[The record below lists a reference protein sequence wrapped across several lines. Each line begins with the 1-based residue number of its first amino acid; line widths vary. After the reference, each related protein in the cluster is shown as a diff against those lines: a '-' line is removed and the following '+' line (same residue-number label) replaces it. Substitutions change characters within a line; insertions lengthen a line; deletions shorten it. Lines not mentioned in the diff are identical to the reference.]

1 MGLTRAALIFAAGYV
16 LGRPEGRAKVA
27 ELAKRPEVTQLR
39 EQAASTVSSGLKS
52 GKEQLTKAT
61 GRADKVSDQVSSTGN
76 GSGPGYSDRRRRRL
90 PSFPRRGA
98 RPARSGAITT
108 TAPVGTTPATATSGS
123 TSKSSVA
130 VDRDSTDTA
139 PTVTASTSGIPAG
152 PSDSGS
158 TPPATGSGEPEVRP
172 APSARPITPG
182 SADEV
187 R

>member
-1 MGLTRAALIFAAGYV
+1 MGLTRAALIFAAAYV
-16 LGRPEGRAKVA
+16 LGRPEGSAKVA

-52 GKEQLTKAT
+52 GKEQLIKAT

-98 RPARSGAITT
+98 RPARSGITT
-108 TAPVGTTPATATSGS
+108 TAPVGTTPAAAASGGTSTSPVAGDRASTGTTPAVTGS
-123 TSKSSVA
+123 TA
-130 VDRDSTDTA
+130 
-139 PTVTASTSGIPAG
+139 GIPAG
-152 PSDSGS
+152 PSNSGS
-158 TPPATGSGEPEVRP
+158 KAPATGSGEPEVRP
-172 APSARPITPG
+172 AHSAAPIPPG

>member
-39 EQAASTVSSGLKS
+39 EQAASTVASGLKS

-61 GRADKVSDQVSSTGN
+61 GRADTVSDQVSSTSN

-98 RPARSGAITT
+98 RPARSGVTS
-108 TAPVGTTPATATSGS
+108 TAPVGTTPTTATSGG
-123 TSKSSVA
+123 TRHGPVA
-130 VDRDSTDTA
+130 GNRSRRARHPGYTGPTA
-139 PTVTASTSGIPAG
+139 GSPAG
-152 PSDSGS
+152 PSNSGSKRPATASGEPKVPPVPS
-158 TPPATGSGEPEVRP
+158 TPPIP
-172 APSARPITPG
+172 PG
-182 SADEV
+182 GADEV

>member
-61 GRADKVSDQVSSTGN
+61 GRADKVSDQVSSTSN

-98 RPARSGAITT
+98 RPARSGATT
-108 TAPVGTTPATATSGS
+108 TASVGTTAATATSGG
-123 TSKSSVA
+123 TSKSPVA
-130 VDRDSTDTA
+130 GDRDSTDTA

-172 APSARPITPG
+172 VPSTPPITSD

>member
-1 MGLTRAALIFAAGYV
+1 MGLTRAALIFAAGYI

-61 GRADKVSDQVSSTGN
+61 GRADKVSDQDSSTSN
-76 GSGPGYSDRRRRRL
+76 GSGPGYSDPRRRRL

-98 RPARSGAITT
+98 RPARSGVTT
-108 TAPVGTTPATATSGS
+108 TAPVGTTPATPTSGGTS
-123 TSKSSVA
+123 TSPVA
-130 VDRDSTDTA
+130 DDPVSTGTA
-139 PTVTASTSGIPAG
+139 PTVT
-152 PSDSGS
+152 
-158 TPPATGSGEPEVRP
+158 TPHQEPRQ
-172 APSARPITPG
+172 ARPIRDRSPRPRLPESRRFGPCPPPRPFLRAAPT
-182 SADEV
+182 

>member
-39 EQAASTVSSGLKS
+39 EQAASTVASGLKS
-52 GKEQLTKAT
+52 GKEQLAKAT
-61 GRADKVSDQVSSTGN
+61 DRADTVSDQVSSTSN

-98 RPARSGAITT
+98 RPARPGVTS
-108 TAPVGTTPATATSGS
+108 TAPVGTTPTLATSGGDTTTGPVTGNEVS
-123 TSKSSVA
+123 TGTATRDTGPTAGSPAGTSNSGSKRPA
-130 VDRDSTDTA
+130 
-139 PTVTASTSGIPAG
+139 TASGEPKDA
-152 PSDSGS
+152 PVPS
-158 TPPATGSGEPEVRP
+158 TPPIPPDG
-172 APSARPITPG
+172 
-182 SADEV
+182 ADEV

>member
-61 GRADKVSDQVSSTGN
+61 GRADKVSDQVSSTSN

-98 RPARSGAITT
+98 RPAGSGATT
-108 TAPVGTTPATATSGS
+108 
-123 TSKSSVA
+123 
-130 VDRDSTDTA
+130 TA

-172 APSARPITPG
+172 APSTPPTTPG

>member
-61 GRADKVSDQVSSTGN
+61 GRADKVSDQVSSTSN

-98 RPARSGAITT
+98 RPAWSGATT
-108 TAPVGTTPATATSGS
+108 TASVGTTAATATSGG
-123 TSKSSVA
+123 TSKSPVA
-130 VDRDSTDTA
+130 GDRDSTDTA

-172 APSARPITPG
+172 APSTPPTTPG

>member
-61 GRADKVSDQVSSTGN
+61 GRADKVSDQDSSTSN

-98 RPARSGAITT
+98 RPARSGVTT
-108 TAPVGTTPATATSGS
+108 TAPVGTTPATPTSGGTS
-123 TSKSSVA
+123 TSPVA
-130 VDRDSTDTA
+130 ADDRASTGTA
-139 PTVTASTSGIPAG
+139 PTVTGPTTGIP
-152 PSDSGS
+152 GS

-172 APSARPITPG
+172 VPSTPPIPPG

>member
-1 MGLTRAALIFAAGYV
+1 MGLTRAALIFAAGYI

-61 GRADKVSDQVSSTGN
+61 GRADKVSDQDSSTSN

-98 RPARSGAITT
+98 RPARSGVTT
-108 TAPVGTTPATATSGS
+108 TAPVGTTPATPTSGGTS
-123 TSKSSVA
+123 TSPVA
-130 VDRDSTDTA
+130 DDPVSTGTA
-139 PTVTASTSGIPAG
+139 PTVTGPTTGIPAG

-158 TPPATGSGEPEVRP
+158 TPPATASGEPEVRP
-172 APSARPITPG
+172 VPSTPPIPPG

>member
-52 GKEQLTKAT
+52 GKEQLIKAT
-61 GRADKVSDQVSSTGN
+61 GRADNVSDEVSSTNN

-98 RPARSGAITT
+98 RPAHSGVTT
-108 TAPVGTTPATATSGS
+108 TAPVGATPATATSGGTSVSPAAGDRAS
-123 TSKSSVA
+123 TG
-130 VDRDSTDTA
+130 TA
-139 PTVTASTSGIPAG
+139 PTVTESTTGIPAG
-152 PSDSGS
+152 PTDSGS
-158 TPPATGSGEPEVRP
+158 KPSATGFGEPEVP
-172 APSARPITPG
+172 PVSSTPPVPPG

>member
-52 GKEQLTKAT
+52 GKEQLIKAT
-61 GRADKVSDQVSSTGN
+61 GRADKVSDQDSSTSN

-98 RPARSGAITT
+98 GPARSGVTS
-108 TAPVGTTPATATSGS
+108 TAPVGTTPTTATSGGG
-123 TSKSSVA
+123 TTMGSVA
-130 VDRDSTDTA
+130 GNEVSTGTA
-139 PTVTASTSGIPAG
+139 PTVTGPTAGIPAG

-158 TPPATGSGEPEVRP
+158 KPPATASGKLEVPP
-172 APSARPITPG
+172 APPSRPFLPAAPT
-182 SADEV
+182 

>member
-39 EQAASTVSSGLKS
+39 EQAASMVASGLKS

-61 GRADKVSDQVSSTGN
+61 NRADKVSDQVSSTSN

-98 RPARSGAITT
+98 GPARSGVTS
-108 TAPVGTTPATATSGS
+108 TAPVGTTPTTATSGGG
-123 TSKSSVA
+123 TTMGSVA
-130 VDRDSTDTA
+130 GNEVSTGTATRDTGPTA
-139 PTVTASTSGIPAG
+139 GSPPGPSNSGSKRPATASGEPKDA
-152 PSDSGS
+152 PVPS
-158 TPPATGSGEPEVRP
+158 TPPIPPDG
-172 APSARPITPG
+172 
-182 SADEV
+182 ADEV

>member
-1 MGLTRAALIFAAGYV
+1 MGLTRAALIFAAGYI

-52 GKEQLTKAT
+52 GKEQLIKAT
-61 GRADKVSDQVSSTGN
+61 SRADEVSDQVSSTSN

-98 RPARSGAITT
+98 RPERSGVTT
-108 TAPVGTTPATATSGS
+108 TAPVGTTPATATSGGTSMSPVAGDRAS
-123 TSKSSVA
+123 TG
-130 VDRDSTDTA
+130 TA
-139 PTVTASTSGIPAG
+139 PTVTGPTAGIPAG

-158 TPPATGSGEPEVRP
+158 KPPATASGEPEVRP
-172 APSARPITPG
+172 MPSTPPIPPG